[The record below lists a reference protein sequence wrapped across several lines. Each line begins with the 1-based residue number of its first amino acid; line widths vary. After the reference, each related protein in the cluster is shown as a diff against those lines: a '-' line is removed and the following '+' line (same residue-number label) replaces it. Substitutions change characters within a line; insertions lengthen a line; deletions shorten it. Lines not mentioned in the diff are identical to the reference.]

1 MYFKYIFYYIFDIK
15 VINVIL
21 KITFYLIDS
30 YGDTV
35 DSLVK
40 ELDFDYD
47 KYDVDIWYEDVF
59 YWNKDLEE
67 EDYTKEE
74 YNEYLDELIEELEL
88 N

>member
-1 MYFKYIFYYIFDIK
+1 MYFIYDFYYIFDIE

-35 DSLVK
+35 DGLIK
-40 ELDFDYD
+40 DLNFDHD

-74 YNEYLDELIEELEL
+74 YNEYLDELIEELGL